1 MKKFENVVCCKFLVV
16 FYELPYFYF
25 QFSDSDTP
33 KRPKSMFAVLQS
45 NPGLKN
51 QKSDMKRETIPK
63 VEEKEEPEQ
72 DKKDSKEPES
82 PTDEVVMV

>member
-1 MKKFENVVCCKFLVV
+1 
-16 FYELPYFYF
+16 
-25 QFSDSDTP
+25 
-33 KRPKSMFAVLQS
+33 MFAVLQS